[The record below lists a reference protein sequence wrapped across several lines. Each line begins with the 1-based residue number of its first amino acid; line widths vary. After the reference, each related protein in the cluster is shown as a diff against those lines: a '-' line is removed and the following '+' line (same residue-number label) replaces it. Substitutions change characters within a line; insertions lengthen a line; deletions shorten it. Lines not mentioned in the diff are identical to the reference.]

1 MLIWNGFGILVP
13 VIGFLA
19 LLIVVNV
26 YKPATAPGGAPFL
39 AFAIAALISAVA
51 TFGLAK
57 GLVRRARIL
66 ADEDP
71 AAASAPHDFMAI
83 PVRAWTFIF
92 LAIAAL
98 FGYASYDFGGLLKGV
113 GALFTL
119 VGL

>member
-1 MLIWNGFGILVP
+1 MWQGFGILIP
-13 VIGFLA
+13 IIGFLA
-19 LLIVVNV
+19 LLIVGSV
-26 YKPATAPGGAPFL
+26 YKPAMQPGGDPFFG
-39 AFAIAALISAVA
+39 FAIAALISAVA

-71 AAASAPHDFMAI
+71 AAAQASHDFFGI

-98 FGYASYDFGGLLKGV
+98 FGYVSYDFDGLLKGV
-113 GALFTL
+113 AGLLTL
-119 VGL
+119 AGF